1 MCIRDRIRRGPI
13 LSFTVRRDGDL
24 CILTFTMFSEK
35 LLSDLIENTSR
46 HCEEPRRTGRA
57 GAEPARVLEPSNEMA
72 KKVAELFVEVL
83 TAAGVERIY
92 GVAGDSLNGIT
103 DSVRVREGIE

>member
-1 MCIRDRIRRGPI
+1 MLI
-13 LSFTVRRDGDL
+13 SF
-24 CILTFTMFSEK
+24 
-35 LLSDLIENTSR
+35 LLSRQKNL
-46 HCEEPRRTGRA
+46 
-57 GAEPARVLEPSNEMA
+57 NEMA

-103 DSVRVREGIE
+103 DSVRVHKGI